1 MADNS
6 KIIERIK
13 RLLFL
18 KSPPETGD
26 VNLDEL
32 LNDIVDMT
40 NKRLKSLTGLKEITE
55 DLDYIVIEVSIK
67 RFNRLKNE
75 GMKTYSQEGESIA
88 FDDNDFSEFSTE
100 IKRLANENLGK
111 NTAKFINPYGDWW

>member
-1 MADNS
+1 MNTDA
-6 KIIERIK
+6 IIKRVK

-26 VNLDEL
+26 VDLDEL
-32 LNDIVDMT
+32 LKDIVDMT
-40 NKRLKSLTGLKEITE
+40 SQRLKSLTGLKEISS
-55 DLDYIVIEVSIK
+55 DLDYIVVEVSIK

-88 FDDNDFSEFSTE
+88 FDDNDFAEFSTE
-100 IKRLANENLGK
+100 IKRLANKNLGS
-111 NTAKFINPYGDWW
+111 TTVKFVNPYGDWW

>member
-1 MADNS
+1 MDTDA
-6 KIIERIK
+6 IIKRVK

-26 VNLDEL
+26 VDLDEL
-32 LNDIVDMT
+32 LKDIVDMT
-40 NKRLKSLTGLKEITE
+40 SQRLRSLTGLKEISS
-55 DLDYIVIEVSIK
+55 DLDYIVVEVSIK

-88 FDDNDFSEFSTE
+88 FDDNDFAEFSTE
-100 IKRLANENLGK
+100 IKRLANKNLGS
-111 NTAKFINPYGDWW
+111 TTVKFVNPYGDWW

>member
-1 MADNS
+1 MDTDA
-6 KIIERIK
+6 IIKRVK

-26 VNLDEL
+26 VDLDEL
-32 LNDIVDMT
+32 LKDIVDMT
-40 NKRLKSLTGLKEITE
+40 SQRLKSLTGLKEISS
-55 DLDYIVIEVSIK
+55 DLDYIVVEVSIK

-88 FDDNDFSEFSTE
+88 FDDNDFAEFSAE
-100 IKRLANENLGK
+100 IKRLANKNLGS
-111 NTAKFINPYGDWW
+111 TTVKFVNPYGDWW

>member
-1 MADNS
+1 MDTDA
-6 KIIERIK
+6 IIKRVK

-26 VNLDEL
+26 VDLDEL
-32 LNDIVDMT
+32 LKDIVDMT
-40 NKRLKSLTGLKEITE
+40 SQRLKSLTGLNEISS
-55 DLDYIVIEVSIK
+55 DLDYIVVEVSIK

-88 FDDNDFSEFSTE
+88 FDDNDFAEFSTE
-100 IKRLANENLGK
+100 IKRLANKNLGS
-111 NTAKFINPYGDWW
+111 TTVKFVNPYGDWW

>member
-1 MADNS
+1 MDTDA
-6 KIIERIK
+6 IIKRVK

-26 VNLDEL
+26 VDLDEL
-32 LNDIVDMT
+32 LKDIVYMT
-40 NKRLKSLTGLKEITE
+40 SQRLKSLTGLKEISS
-55 DLDYIVIEVSIK
+55 DLDYIVVEVSIK

-88 FDDNDFSEFSTE
+88 FNDNDFAEFSTE
-100 IKRLANENLGK
+100 IKRLANKNLGS
-111 NTAKFINPYGDWW
+111 TTVKFVNPYGDWW

>member
-1 MADNS
+1 MNTDA
-6 KIIERIK
+6 IIKRVK

-26 VNLDEL
+26 VDLDEL
-32 LNDIVDMT
+32 LKDIVDMT
-40 NKRLKSLTGLKEITE
+40 SQRLKSLTGLKEISS
-55 DLDYIVIEVSIK
+55 DLDYIVVEVSIK

-88 FDDNDFSEFSTE
+88 FNDNDFAEFSTE
-100 IKRLANENLGK
+100 IKRLANKNLGS
-111 NTAKFINPYGDWW
+111 TTVKFVNPYGDWW

>member
-1 MADNS
+1 MDTDA
-6 KIIERIK
+6 IIKRVK

-26 VNLDEL
+26 VDLDEL
-32 LNDIVDMT
+32 LKDIVDMT
-40 NKRLKSLTGLKEITE
+40 SQRLKSLTGLKEISS
-55 DLDYIVIEVSIK
+55 DLDYIVVEVSIK

-88 FDDNDFSEFSTE
+88 FNDNDFAEFSTE
-100 IKRLANENLGK
+100 IKRLANKNLGSTTVK
-111 NTAKFINPYGDWW
+111 FVNTYGDWW

>member
-1 MADNS
+1 MNTDD
-6 KIIERIK
+6 IIKRVK

-26 VNLDEL
+26 VDLDEL
-32 LNDIVDMT
+32 LKDIVDMT
-40 NKRLKSLTGLKEITE
+40 SQRLKSLTGLKEISS
-55 DLDYIVIEVSIK
+55 DLDYIVVEVSIK

-88 FDDNDFSEFSTE
+88 FDDNDFAEFSTE
-100 IKRLANENLGK
+100 IKRLANKNLGS
-111 NTAKFINPYGDWW
+111 TTVKFVNPYGNWW

>member
-1 MADNS
+1 MDTDA
-6 KIIERIK
+6 IIKRVK

-26 VNLDEL
+26 VDLDEL
-32 LNDIVDMT
+32 LKDIVDMT
-40 NKRLKSLTGLKEITE
+40 SKRLKSLTGLKEISS
-55 DLDYIVIEVSIK
+55 DLDYIVVEVSIK

-88 FDDNDFSEFSTE
+88 FDDNDFAEFSTE
-100 IKRLANENLGK
+100 IKRLANKNLGS
-111 NTAKFINPYGDWW
+111 TTVEFVNPYGDWW

>member
-1 MADNS
+1 MNTDD
-6 KIIERIK
+6 IIKRVK

-26 VNLDEL
+26 VDLDEL
-32 LNDIVDMT
+32 LKDIVDMT
-40 NKRLKSLTGLKEITE
+40 SQRLKSLTGLKEISS
-55 DLDYIVIEVSIK
+55 DLDYIVVEVSIK

-88 FDDNDFSEFSTE
+88 FDDNDFAEFSTE
-100 IKRLANENLGK
+100 IKRLANKNLGS
-111 NTAKFINPYGDWW
+111 TTVKFVNPYGDWW

>member
-1 MADNS
+1 MDTDA
-6 KIIERIK
+6 IIKRVK

-26 VNLDEL
+26 VDLDEL
-32 LNDIVDMT
+32 LKDIVDMT
-40 NKRLKSLTGLKEITE
+40 SQRLKSLTGLKEISS
-55 DLDYIVIEVSIK
+55 DLDYIVVEVSIK

-88 FDDNDFSEFSTE
+88 FDDNDFAEFSTE
-100 IKRLANENLGK
+100 IKRLANKNLGS
-111 NTAKFINPYGDWW
+111 TTLKFVNPYGDWW

>member
-1 MADNS
+1 MDTDA
-6 KIIERIK
+6 IIKRVK

-26 VNLDEL
+26 VDLDEL
-32 LNDIVDMT
+32 LKDIVDMT
-40 NKRLKSLTGLKEITE
+40 SQRLKSLTGLKEISS
-55 DLDYIVIEVSIK
+55 DLDYIVVEVSIK

-88 FDDNDFSEFSTE
+88 FDDNDFAEFSTE
-100 IKRLANENLGK
+100 IKRLANKNLGS
-111 NTAKFINPYGDWW
+111 TTVKFVNPYGDWW

>member
-1 MADNS
+1 MDTDS
-6 KIIERIK
+6 IIKRVK

-26 VNLDEL
+26 VDLDEL
-32 LNDIVDMT
+32 LKDIVDMT
-40 NKRLKSLTGLKEITE
+40 SQRLKSLTGLKEISS
-55 DLDYIVIEVSIK
+55 DLDYIVVEVSIK

-88 FDDNDFSEFSTE
+88 FDDNDFAEFSTE
-100 IKRLANENLGK
+100 IKRLANKNLGS
-111 NTAKFINPYGDWW
+111 TTLKFVNPYGDWW

>member
-1 MADNS
+1 MDTDA
-6 KIIERIK
+6 IIKRVK

-26 VNLDEL
+26 VDLDEL
-32 LNDIVDMT
+32 LKDIVDMT
-40 NKRLKSLTGLKEITE
+40 SKRLKSLTGLNEISS
-55 DLDYIVIEVSIK
+55 DLDYIVVEVSIK

-88 FDDNDFSEFSTE
+88 FDDNDFAEFSTE
-100 IKRLANENLGK
+100 IKRLANKNLGS
-111 NTAKFINPYGDWW
+111 TTVKFVNPYGDWW

>member
-55 DLDYIVIEVSIK
+55 DLDYIVVEVSIK

-75 GMKTYSQEGESIA
+75 GMKTYSQEGESIS

>member
-1 MADNS
+1 MDTDA
-6 KIIERIK
+6 IIKRVK

-26 VNLDEL
+26 VDLDEL
-32 LNDIVDMT
+32 LKDIVDMT
-40 NKRLKSLTGLKEITE
+40 SQRLKSLTGLKEISS
-55 DLDYIVIEVSIK
+55 DLDYIVVEVSIK

-88 FDDNDFSEFSTE
+88 FDDNDFAEFSTE
-100 IKRLANENLGK
+100 IKRLANKNLGS
-111 NTAKFINPYGDWW
+111 TTVQFVNPYGDWW

>member
-1 MADNS
+1 MDTDA
-6 KIIERIK
+6 IIKRVK

-26 VNLDEL
+26 VDLDEL
-32 LNDIVDMT
+32 LKDIVDMT
-40 NKRLKSLTGLKEITE
+40 SQRLKSLTGLKEISSG
-55 DLDYIVIEVSIK
+55 LDYIVVEVSIK

-88 FDDNDFSEFSTE
+88 FNDNDFAEFSTE
-100 IKRLANENLGK
+100 IKRLANKNLGS
-111 NTAKFINPYGDWW
+111 TTVKFVNPYGDWW

>member
-40 NKRLKSLTGLKEITE
+40 NKRLM
-55 DLDYIVIEVSIK
+55 
-67 RFNRLKNE
+67 R
-75 GMKTYSQEGESIA
+75 
-88 FDDNDFSEFSTE
+88 
-100 IKRLANENLGK
+100 
-111 NTAKFINPYGDWW
+111 

>member
-1 MADNS
+1 MNTDDIV
-6 KIIERIK
+6 KRVK

-26 VNLDEL
+26 VDLDEL
-32 LNDIVDMT
+32 LKDIVDMT
-40 NKRLKSLTGLKEITE
+40 SQRLKSLTGLKEISS
-55 DLDYIVIEVSIK
+55 DLDYIVVEVSIK

-88 FDDNDFSEFSTE
+88 FDDNDFAEFSTE
-100 IKRLANENLGK
+100 IKRLANKNLGS
-111 NTAKFINPYGDWW
+111 TTVKFVNPYGDWW

>member
-1 MADNS
+1 MDTDA
-6 KIIERIK
+6 IIKRVK

-26 VNLDEL
+26 VDLDEL
-32 LNDIVDMT
+32 LKDIVDMT
-40 NKRLKSLTGLKEITE
+40 SQRLKSLTGLKEISS
-55 DLDYIVIEVSIK
+55 DLDYIVVEVSIK

-88 FDDNDFSEFSTE
+88 FDDNDFAEFSTE
-100 IKRLANENLGK
+100 IKRLANKNLES
-111 NTAKFINPYGDWW
+111 TTVKFVNPYGDWW

>member
-1 MADNS
+1 MDTD

-40 NKRLKSLTGLKEITE
+40 SKRLKSLTGLNEIPE

-75 GMKTYSQEGESIA
+75 GMKTYSQEGESIS